1 MHEAYLEQGLIVKD
15 AKKLRIHYAKNR
27 SCLKTKNPYL
37 DNQCHTIKIYE
48 NPVKIELK
56 NKFSK
61 ATYFCVG
68 HDKRSTD

>member
-27 SCLKTKNPYL
+27 SCLKTKYPYL
-37 DNQCHTIKIYE
+37 DNQCRTIKMSE
-48 NPVKIELK
+48 NPVKIVLK
-56 NKFSK
+56 NKFLK

-68 HDKRSTD
+68 HDQRSTD

>member
-27 SCLKTKNPYL
+27 FCLKTEYPYL
-37 DNQCHTIKIYE
+37 DNQCHIIKMNE

-56 NKFSK
+56 NEFPK

-68 HDKRSTD
+68 HDQRSTD

>member
-27 SCLKTKNPYL
+27 SCPKTKYPYL
-37 DNQCHTIKIYE
+37 DNQRHTIKLYE

-56 NKFSK
+56 NKFLK

-68 HDKRSTD
+68 HDQRSTD

>member
-37 DNQCHTIKIYE
+37 DNQCHIIKMYE

-68 HDKRSTD
+68 HDQRSTN